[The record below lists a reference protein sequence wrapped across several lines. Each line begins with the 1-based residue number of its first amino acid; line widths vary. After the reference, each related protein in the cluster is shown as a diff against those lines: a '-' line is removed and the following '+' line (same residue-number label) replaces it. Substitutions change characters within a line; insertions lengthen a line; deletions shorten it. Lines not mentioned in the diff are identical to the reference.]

1 MNENSDLLP
10 NLLHEE
16 FEMQMRGY
24 SRRQVDD
31 FVARR
36 NNEIRELE
44 QRLARSLDEGEHLRR
59 ELSTVRQQALSGR
72 PAHEEVSERI
82 SQILKLADDEAK
94 AQKNK
99 ADDDIANQRAEAQQ
113 DSERVRADAR
123 DQAERML
130 TAAQEQAERTIGAA
144 RNEAD
149 KTRTSARTESDRLTS
164 DTRKKADTAMAQ
176 AKAQAKKVLD
186 EATARATAI
195 HDGAERRLNLLSTR
209 HAETVRRLTDI
220 LDGVQGLVA
229 AEAARMSLEEEVNQ
243 TVSRAVSL
251 AEAADAAAAAA
262 GEAAGGEEHLDLA
275 LLAPPSPESV
285 ASGAVAPPLS
295 EDIRPAGPGLPGRL
309 GAPDGDEGRD
319 EADGLAHMG
328 GLLPPSGRARDQLG
342 RPGPVTPAPQ
352 LGAGSGRFGG
362 GPQDS
367 APRTQLPLP
376 GGAPSLGVLGER
388 GLGDRERD
396 PLGDREIRRGTGLV
410 DPDEPTEGIRL
421 LLSPGGTTPRTPAV
435 GGIWADRKK
444 RDPISPDPANDALGV
459 AFAAWG
465 SPPHVPRPTSLRALP
480 CRHPRR
486 WPSPRRRSRYGPA
499 A

>member
-36 NNEIRELE
+36 NSEIRELE
-44 QRLARSLDEGEHLRR
+44 QRLSRTLEESEHLRR

-82 SQILKLADDEAK
+82 AQILKLADDEAK

-99 ADDDIANQRAEAQQ
+99 ADDDIAALRTEAQQ
-113 DSERVRADAR
+113 ESERVRVDAR
-123 DQAERML
+123 EQAERML
-130 TAAQEQAERTIGAA
+130 TAAQEQAERTISAA

-149 KTRTSARTESDRLTS
+149 KTRTGARTESDRLTS
-164 DTRKKADTAMAQ
+164 DTRKKADQALAQ

-209 HAETVRRLTDI
+209 HTDTVRRLTDI

-243 TVSRAVSL
+243 TVSRAVGL

-262 GEAAGGEEHLDLA
+262 AEAQEDNAEGEGERDLA
-275 LLAPPSPESV
+275 LLAPPAPDTV
-285 ASGAVAPPLS
+285 AAGNVAPPRG
-295 EDIRPAGPGLPGRL
+295 EDIRTMGPGRPGLTGRL
-309 GAPDGDEGRD
+309 SPPVAEEPHP
-319 EADGLAHMG
+319 ADGPDTVG
-328 GLLPPSGRARDQLG
+328 GLLPPPDALRGPFG
-342 RPGPVTPAPQ
+342 RPGTTPPPLLGSGPGRRGADAQDAAPHLPMPMPSGMPAP
-352 LGAGSGRFGG
+352 
-362 GPQDS
+362 
-367 APRTQLPLP
+367 
-376 GGAPSLGVLGER
+376 GVGDPY
-388 GLGDRERD
+388 GDREARQ
-396 PLGDREIRRGTGLV
+396 GTGLI

-421 LLSPGGTTPRTPAV
+421 LQLSPGGR
-435 GGIWADRKK
+435 
-444 RDPISPDPANDALGV
+444 
-459 AFAAWG
+459 
-465 SPPHVPRPTSLRALP
+465 PPVPPGCAPVRA
-480 CRHPRR
+480 
-486 WPSPRRRSRYGPA
+486 
-499 A
+499 

>member
-44 QRLARSLDEGEHLRR
+44 QRLARSLDDSEHLRR

-99 ADDDIANQRAEAQQ
+99 ADDDIANQRADAQQ
-113 DSERVRADAR
+113 EADRVKSDAR
-123 DQAERML
+123 EQAERML
-130 TAAQEQAERTIGAA
+130 TAAQEQAERTISAA

-149 KTRTSARTESDRLTS
+149 KTRTAARTEADRLTS
-164 DTRKKADTAMAQ
+164 DTRKKADAAMAQ
-176 AKAQAKKVLD
+176 AKSQAKKVLD

-209 HAETVRRLTDI
+209 HVETVRRLSDI

-229 AEAARMSLEEEVNQ
+229 AEAARMSMEEEVNQ
-243 TVSRAVSL
+243 TVSRAVALS
-251 AEAADAAAAAA
+251 EAADAAAATA
-262 GEAAGGEEHLDLA
+262 GEADGGDNLDLA
-275 LLAPPSPESV
+275 LLAPPAPETV
-285 ASGAVAPPLS
+285 ANGTVAPPRA
-295 EDIRPAGPGLPGRL
+295 EDVRQGVPARPGPAGNGFGGRL
-309 GAPDGDEGRD
+309 SAPAQQEGHDEQD
-319 EADGLAHMG
+319 EASSLG
-328 GLLPPSGRARDQLG
+328 GLLPPSGPARGQLG

-352 LGAGSGRFGG
+352 LSAGQGRHGG
-362 GPQDS
+362 STEDNGS
-367 APRTQLPLP
+367 RSQLPVA
-376 GGAPSLGVLGER
+376 GGVQSLGNGDR
-388 GLGDRERD
+388 GYGDRGYGDRALGDLGMSDRD
-396 PLGDREIRRGTGLV
+396 PLGDRDPRRGNGLI

-421 LLSPGGTTPRTPAV
+421 
-435 GGIWADRKK
+435 I
-444 RDPISPDPANDALGV
+444 
-459 AFAAWG
+459 
-465 SPPHVPRPTSLRALP
+465 
-480 CRHPRR
+480 
-486 WPSPRRRSRYGPA
+486 
-499 A
+499 

>member
-44 QRLARSLDEGEHLRR
+44 QRLTRSLDDSEHLRR

-99 ADDDIANQRAEAQQ
+99 ADDDISKQRADAQQ
-113 DSERVRADAR
+113 ESERVRGEAR
-123 DQAERML
+123 EQAERML
-130 TAAQEQAERTIGAA
+130 TAAQEQAERTISAA
-144 RNEAD
+144 RDEAD
-149 KTRTSARTESDRLTS
+149 KTRTAARTEADRLTS
-164 DTRKKADTAMAQ
+164 DTRKKADQALAQ

-209 HAETVRRLTDI
+209 HSDTVRRLTDI

-243 TVSRAVSL
+243 SVSRAVSL

-262 GEAAGGEEHLDLA
+262 AVPEEDGADSDNDRDLA
-275 LLAPPSPESV
+275 LLAPPAPETV
-285 ASGAVAPPLS
+285 AAGTVAPPRG
-295 EDIRPAGPGLPGRL
+295 EDIRPVAPGRPGLTGRL
-309 GAPDGDEGRD
+309 NQAVSDPDLDALSGQSAAG
-319 EADGLAHMG
+319 G
-328 GLLPPSGRARDQLG
+328 GLLPPPDAPPRGPFG
-342 RPGPVTPAPQ
+342 RPGTTPPPPP
-352 LGAGSGRFGG
+352 LGAGPGRHGG
-362 GPQDS
+362 QQDGM
-367 APRTQLPLP
+367 PRPPMPTP
-376 GGAPSLGVLGER
+376 GGAPVG
-388 GLGDRERD
+388 GLSD
-396 PLGDREIRRGTGLV
+396 PLGPRDVRPGSGLI

-421 LLSPGGTTPRTPAV
+421 LQ
-435 GGIWADRKK
+435 
-444 RDPISPDPANDALGV
+444 
-459 AFAAWG
+459 
-465 SPPHVPRPTSLRALP
+465 
-480 CRHPRR
+480 
-486 WPSPRRRSRYGPA
+486 
-499 A
+499 